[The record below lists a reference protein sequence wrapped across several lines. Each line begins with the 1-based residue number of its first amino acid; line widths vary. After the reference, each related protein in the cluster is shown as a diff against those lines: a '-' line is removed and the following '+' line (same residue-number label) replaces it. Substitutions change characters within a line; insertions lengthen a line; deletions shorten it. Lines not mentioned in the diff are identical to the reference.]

1 MPLYE
6 YQCEDC
12 RETVEVLQKVADVAL
27 SECAAC
33 GGELRRLV
41 SAPGIRFKGA
51 GWYITDY
58 QAKNGQDS
66 TKDSSSTKETKTT
79 STADSQ
85 TPSEVAPAKKK
96 EKTNK
101 D

>member
-27 SECAAC
+27 SEC
-33 GGELRRLV
+33 
-41 SAPGIRFKGA
+41 KGT